1 MNFHG
6 IEAAIVNRDIGDLT
20 GIKVKKI
27 IFTEAGEGK
36 GEVDM
41 DNGLSK
47 GGLQRCVC
55 RPCTPHSWKERRS
68 ECATGVVEMG
78 GCSDLA
84 V

>member
-55 RPCTPHSWKERRS
+55 RPLHTALVEGATERVRD
-68 ECATGVVEMG
+68 
-78 GCSDLA
+78 GCG
-84 V
+84 